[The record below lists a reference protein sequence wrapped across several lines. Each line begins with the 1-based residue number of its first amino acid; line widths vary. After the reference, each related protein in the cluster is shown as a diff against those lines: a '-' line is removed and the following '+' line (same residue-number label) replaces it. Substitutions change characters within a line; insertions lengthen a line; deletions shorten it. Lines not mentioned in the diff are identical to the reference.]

1 MSTPDLGTTATVGAD
16 LDWVMSGLKKKVP
29 GVLHALTATADGLH
43 LASTPGLDPATQK
56 LLSSITSGLASL
68 TVSAAAT
75 CGAERPVQTL
85 VEIDRGFM
93 IVASIADTAAVIVLT
108 SREVDLGL
116 VGYELGLLVQRIGR
130 VLTPELRGTGQL
142 PRQTGP
148 GGQGPS

>member
-1 MSTPDLGTTATVGAD
+1 MSATPVAPDAPGAD

-68 TVSAAAT
+68 TASAATT

-93 IVASIADTAAVIVLT
+93 IVASIGDTAAVIVLT
-108 SREVDLGL
+108 SRDVDLGL

-130 VLTPELRGTGQL
+130 VLTPGLRGTTAVPAQVGQAQREDL
-142 PRQTGP
+142 
-148 GGQGPS
+148 

>member
-1 MSTPDLGTTATVGAD
+1 MSTTPVAPEALGAD

-68 TVSAAAT
+68 TASAATT
-75 CGAERPVQTL
+75 CGAQRPVQTL

-130 VLTPELRGTGQL
+130 VLTPELRGTTGVPAQVGQADREDL
-142 PRQTGP
+142 
-148 GGQGPS
+148 